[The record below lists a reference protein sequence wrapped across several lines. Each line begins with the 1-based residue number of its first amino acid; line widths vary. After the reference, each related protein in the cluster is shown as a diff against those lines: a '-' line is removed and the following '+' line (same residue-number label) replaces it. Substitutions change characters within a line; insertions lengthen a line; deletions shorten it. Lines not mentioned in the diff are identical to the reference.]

1 MEEIEVLGKEIQTK
15 CGEELEARIR
25 RLRKT
30 RIIILNVPEEINTT
44 NVEGTIIIQ
53 NPKLN
58 LAEGSM
64 IANFSFHTKR
74 NNRNEVLEVCAD
86 TRKTTN

>member
-15 CGEELEARIR
+15 CGEELEARIH

-30 RIIILNVPEEINTT
+30 RINPNVPEEINTT

-64 IANFSFHTKR
+64 IVKFSFHTKR

-86 TRKTTN
+86 TR